1 MTMSSQNNT
10 ALPTVGNSVRFTFT
24 FVQFIQFLVVADGL
38 LVLVSFSVA
47 IHTVRK
53 LDINPLKPTVA
64 IWVQL

>member
-10 ALPTVGNSVRFTFT
+10 ALPTVSNSDRFTFT
-24 FVQFIQFLVVADGL
+24 FIQFTQFLVVADGL

-47 IHTVRK
+47 IYTVRK
-53 LDINPLKPTVA
+53 LDVNPLKPTVA